1 MEQALEVNFRTFQQG
16 DLAEVKQMIFQLYA
30 DDPEGEPITSEKIDN
45 TVRELF
51 AHPEKGR
58 LIVFRAT
65 SEIAGYAIV
74 IYFWSNELG
83 GDVLHIDELF
93 VKNAWRNRGIA
104 SRFIAAIPGI
114 EQGTVKALQLEVS
127 PSNEQALSY
136 YKRLGFESSKNSQLL
151 KRLF

>member
-1 MEQALEVNFRTFQQG
+1 MEQVLVVNFRTFQQD
-16 DLAEVKQMIFQLYA
+16 DLAEVKQMILQLYA
-30 DDPEGEPITSEKIDN
+30 EDPEGEPITSEKIDN
-45 TVRELF
+45 TIRELS

-58 LIVFRAT
+58 LIVFNVA

-104 SRFIAAIPGI
+104 SRFIAAIPGN
-114 EQGTVKALQLEVS
+114 EQGTVKALQLEVT